1 MLSCGPQSR
10 PVEILIK
17 HTIKIFSFE
26 IVDFLL
32 WIAICLAGHVL
43 ERIFQRGYHIR
54 VLLPVCVFVQH
65 TLSWQKEGWKID
77 LDFAGINFPQL
88 FKEWW
93 LLPLLVHASM
103 FQIIEVP
110 PKSAFECNTCTVAC
124 HSYHLQK
131 EEIFS
136 SQEISLSACFWITAG
151 LEIPVYL

>member
-26 IVDFLL
+26 SVDFLL
-32 WIAICLAGHVL
+32 WIAICFFGKSCFRRHVSKGLAYKSSL
-43 ERIFQRGYHIR
+43 
-54 VLLPVCVFVQH
+54 CVYLCNTF
-65 TLSWQKEGWKID
+65 SWQREGWKTD

-93 LLPLLVHASM
+93 LLPLLFHASV
-103 FQIIEVP
+103 FQILEVP
-110 PKSAFECNTCTVAC
+110 PQSAFECHTCTVAC

-136 SQEISLSACFWITAG
+136 SQKISLSACFWITAG